1 MQNMLKLAAILKTKM
16 AAISNFTK
24 KIGRGQL
31 VAESISSEVSTFKI
45 DVDFKCRD
53 SRAG

>member
-1 MQNMLKLAAILKTKM
+1 MQNMLKWAAILKTKM

-24 KIGRGQL
+24 KIRRGHL
-31 VAESISSEVSTFKI
+31 VPESISSEVSTFKI
-45 DVDFKCRD
+45 DVYFECRD